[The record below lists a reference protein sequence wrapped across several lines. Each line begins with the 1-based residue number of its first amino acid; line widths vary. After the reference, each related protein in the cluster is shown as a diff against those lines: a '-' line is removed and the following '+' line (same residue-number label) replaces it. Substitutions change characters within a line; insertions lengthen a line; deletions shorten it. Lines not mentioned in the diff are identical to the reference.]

1 MQDGD
6 HKLHKIIEAGTDCG
20 RGKDPEVSGMVLQYD
35 SDYCDINNDNQE
47 DVKEYVNIPV
57 NSEKIICE
65 NDVISN
71 ELNNA
76 DLSND
81 NDDQD
86 SISKESIDSRSE
98 TEAVNQI
105 VTQISGS
112 TQIYCHW
119 LSLMTILV
127 TIVIIQH

>member
-1 MQDGD
+1 
-6 HKLHKIIEAGTDCG
+6 
-20 RGKDPEVSGMVLQYD
+20 MVLEYD
-35 SDYCDINNDNQE
+35 SDYCDINNDNHEEE
-47 DVKEYVNIPV
+47 DVKEYVNVPV
-57 NSEKIICE
+57 NNEKIICE

-81 NDDQD
+81 DDNNDQD
-86 SISKESIDSRSE
+86 NISKESIDSRSE

-112 TQIYCHW
+112 AQLHCHL

-127 TIVIIQH
+127 TFLIIQH

>member
-1 MQDGD
+1 
-6 HKLHKIIEAGTDCG
+6 
-20 RGKDPEVSGMVLQYD
+20 MVLQYD
-35 SDYCDINNDNQE
+35 SDTCDINTDNHDDNEEE

-57 NSEKIICE
+57 NNEKIICE

-81 NDDQD
+81 NDDNQD
-86 SISKESIDSRSE
+86 NISKESIDIRSE

-112 TQIYCHW
+112 TQIRCH
-119 LSLMTILV
+119 LISLMTILV
-127 TIVIIQH
+127 TILIIQH

>member
-1 MQDGD
+1 
-6 HKLHKIIEAGTDCG
+6 
-20 RGKDPEVSGMVLQYD
+20 MVLEYD
-35 SDYCDINNDNQE
+35 SDHCDINNDKGD

-57 NSEKIICE
+57 NNEKIICE
-65 NDVISN
+65 NAVISN

-86 SISKESIDSRSE
+86 NISKESIDSRSE

-112 TQIYCHW
+112 TTLHCHL
-119 LSLMTILV
+119 LSLMTISV
-127 TIVIIQH
+127 TFLIIQH

>member
-1 MQDGD
+1 
-6 HKLHKIIEAGTDCG
+6 
-20 RGKDPEVSGMVLQYD
+20 MVLQYD
-35 SDYCDINNDNQE
+35 SDTCDINTDNHEEE

-57 NSEKIICE
+57 NNEKIICE

-81 NDDQD
+81 NDDNQD
-86 SISKESIDSRSE
+86 NISKESIDSRSE

-112 TQIYCHW
+112 SQIHCH
-119 LSLMTILV
+119 LISLMTILV
-127 TIVIIQH
+127 TILIIQH

>member
-1 MQDGD
+1 
-6 HKLHKIIEAGTDCG
+6 
-20 RGKDPEVSGMVLQYD
+20 MVLEYD
-35 SDYCDINNDNQE
+35 SDYCDINNDNHE
-47 DVKEYVNIPV
+47 DVKEYVNISV
-57 NSEKIICE
+57 NNEKIICE

-112 TQIYCHW
+112 AQLHCHL

-127 TIVIIQH
+127 TFLIIQH

>member
-1 MQDGD
+1 
-6 HKLHKIIEAGTDCG
+6 
-20 RGKDPEVSGMVLQYD
+20 MVLQYD
-35 SDYCDINNDNQE
+35 SDTCDINTDNHDDNEEE

-57 NSEKIICE
+57 NNEKIICE

-81 NDDQD
+81 NDDNRD
-86 SISKESIDSRSE
+86 NISKESIDSRSE

-112 TQIYCHW
+112 TQIRCH
-119 LSLMTILV
+119 LISLMTILV
-127 TIVIIQH
+127 TILIIQH

>member
-1 MQDGD
+1 
-6 HKLHKIIEAGTDCG
+6 
-20 RGKDPEVSGMVLQYD
+20 MVLEYD
-35 SDYCDINNDNQE
+35 SDYCDINNDNHE
-47 DVKEYVNIPV
+47 DVKEYVNISV
-57 NSEKIICE
+57 NNEKIICE

-112 TQIYCHW
+112 AQLHCH
-119 LSLMTILV
+119 LVSLMTILV
-127 TIVIIQH
+127 TFLIIQH